1 MIEFRQVTKRYS
13 RFVTALDGINLSFE
27 RGEFAFITGPSGAGK
42 STLLKLLYSAERPTS
57 GDVLVEDRSVAR
69 LHPNSVPFLRRNMG
83 IVFQDF
89 KLLPRRTIIENV
101 SLALEVC
108 GVPPRQTRRRV
119 METIERVGLSGLEA
133 RLPGELSGGE
143 QQRAVIARAIVGKPT
158 IILADEPTGNLDE
171 SMSHDIFELLSSI
184 CRHEGATILV
194 ATHDMAEVA
203 LWPFRQV
210 RLWESRIE
218 ADRPALWQP
227 WEHYPTGD
235 GTRDRSPKSAELPAT
250 EAERSG
256 DADPIILDER
266 LNPSQS
272 AQATA
277 QSESPSRE
285 AQDDPRVNV
294 NDGDDVSISVEDSFR
309 EDPEPST
316 DDGTESDPTGES
328 DDPVDADETDPKG
341 PVDADGAE
349 PEGSVDADGAEPEG
363 SVDADEP
370 DGGGVDE
377 AGETVTGSRPQLKA
391 IAGGRSGGGKS

>member
-13 RFVTALDGINLSFE
+13 RFVTALDGINLTFE

-42 STLLKLLYSAERPTS
+42 STLLKLLYAAERPTS
-57 GDVLVEDRSVAR
+57 GDVLVEGRSVAR
-69 LHPNSVPFLRRNMG
+69 LHPNSVPYLRRNMG

-89 KLLPRRTIIENV
+89 KLLPRRTILENV

-119 METIERVGLSGLEA
+119 IETIERVGLGGLER

-171 SMSHDIFELLSSI
+171 SMSHDIFELISSI

-227 WEHYPTGD
+227 WEHYPT
-235 GTRDRSPKSAELPAT
+235 RDAKGSDIPAT
-250 EAERSG
+250 DDLSGTGEAAHHTTAGE
-256 DADPIILDER
+256 ADVGGPIILNER
-266 LNPSQS
+266 LMPVLPDAPTEEFDAPITGPSQP
-272 AQATA
+272 
-277 QSESPSRE
+277 E
-285 AQDDPRVNV
+285 
-294 NDGDDVSISVEDSFR
+294 GDDDDAVEVSVEDSG
-309 EDPEPST
+309 EEGEEGEESATEAAVPIGEQAEP
-316 DDGTESDPTGES
+316 TEAVPQAADES
-328 DDPVDADETDPKG
+328 QPDADK
-341 PVDADGAE
+341 ADGR
-349 PEGSVDADGAEPEG
+349 
-363 SVDADEP
+363 
-370 DGGGVDE
+370 
-377 AGETVTGSRPQLKA
+377 THLKA
-391 IAGGRSGGGKS
+391 IAGGRSGGGKP

>member
-13 RFVTALDGINLSFE
+13 RFVTALDGINLSFQK
-27 RGEFAFITGPSGAGK
+27 GEFAFITGPSGAGK
-42 STLLKLLYSAERPTS
+42 STLLKLLYAAERPTS
-57 GDVLVEDRSVAR
+57 GDVQVEGRSVSR
-69 LHPNSVPFLRRNMG
+69 LHPTSVPYLRRNMG

-89 KLLPRRTIIENV
+89 KLLPRRTIVENV

-119 METIERVGLSGLEA
+119 METIERVGLSGLHE

-143 QQRAVIARAIVGKPT
+143 QQRAAIARAIVGKPT

-227 WEHYPTGD
+227 WEHYPSGLERESEEVAEPTEDEESPVPESEEFILSDYNIPQLREDESTDEGPPPSLEGSSGGVTASVD
-235 GTRDRSPKSAELPAT
+235 DPEAGGNEEASLMQKEDSIPPTR
-250 EAERSG
+250 
-256 DADPIILDER
+256 
-266 LNPSQS
+266 
-272 AQATA
+272 
-277 QSESPSRE
+277 SES
-285 AQDDPRVNV
+285 QD
-294 NDGDDVSISVEDSFR
+294 E
-309 EDPEPST
+309 
-316 DDGTESDPTGES
+316 GTNP
-328 DDPVDADETDPKG
+328 A
-341 PVDADGAE
+341 
-349 PEGSVDADGAEPEG
+349 
-363 SVDADEP
+363 P
-370 DGGGVDE
+370 DGGV
-377 AGETVTGSRPQLKA
+377 A
-391 IAGGRSGGGKS
+391 

>member
-13 RFVTALDGINLSFE
+13 RFVTALDGINLTFE
-27 RGEFAFITGPSGAGK
+27 RGEFSFITGPSGAGK
-42 STLLKLLYSAERPTS
+42 STLLKLLYAAERPTS
-57 GDVLVEDRSVAR
+57 GDVLVEGRSVAR
-69 LHPNSVPFLRRNMG
+69 LHPNSVPYLRRNMG

-89 KLLPRRTIIENV
+89 KLLPRRTILENV

-119 METIERVGLSGLEA
+119 METIERVGLGGLEG

-227 WEHYPTGD
+227 WEHYPAGD
-235 GTRDRSPKSAELPAT
+235 SKDTSVPAT
-250 EAERSG
+250 DDLSGTGEAAQ
-256 DADPIILDER
+256 DAAAGEADALGPIILNER
-266 LNPSQS
+266 LMPTSPDASADRFGAPITGPSQP
-272 AQATA
+272 
-277 QSESPSRE
+277 E
-285 AQDDPRVNV
+285 
-294 NDGDDVSISVEDSFR
+294 GDDDDDAVEVSVEDSLR
-309 EDPEPST
+309 EDAAEEDEEGDTEAAVTTDEPPETMQDVPQVA
-316 DDGTESDPTGES
+316 DESQP
-328 DDPVDADETDPKG
+328 DADK
-341 PVDADGAE
+341 A
-349 PEGSVDADGAEPEG
+349 
-363 SVDADEP
+363 
-370 DGGGVDE
+370 GG
-377 AGETVTGSRPQLKA
+377 RPHLKA
-391 IAGGRSGGGKS
+391 IAGGRSGGGKP

>member
-13 RFVTALDGINLSFE
+13 RFVTALDGINLSFQK
-27 RGEFAFITGPSGAGK
+27 GEFAFITGPSGAGK
-42 STLLKLLYSAERPTS
+42 STLLKLLYAAERPTS
-57 GDVLVEDRSVAR
+57 GDVRVEGRSVSR
-69 LHPNSVPFLRRNMG
+69 LHPTSVPYLRRNMG

-89 KLLPRRTIIENV
+89 KLLPRRTIVENV

-119 METIERVGLSGLEA
+119 METIERVGLNGLHE

-143 QQRAVIARAIVGKPT
+143 QQRAAIARAIVGKPT

-227 WEHYPTGD
+227 WEHYPSGLERETEETAEPTEDQESEAPENEEFILSDYNIPPLREDESTDEGPPPILDGGAASEATSADAPEAGD
-235 GTRDRSPKSAELPAT
+235 VEEPAPVPKADSIPPARSDS
-250 EAERSG
+250 EAE
-256 DADPIILDER
+256 DA
-266 LNPSQS
+266 
-272 AQATA
+272 
-277 QSESPSRE
+277 SP
-285 AQDDPRVNV
+285 
-294 NDGDDVSISVEDSFR
+294 
-309 EDPEPST
+309 T
-316 DDGTESDPTGES
+316 
-328 DDPVDADETDPKG
+328 
-341 PVDADGAE
+341 
-349 PEGSVDADGAEPEG
+349 
-363 SVDADEP
+363 P
-370 DGGGVDE
+370 DGGV
-377 AGETVTGSRPQLKA
+377 A
-391 IAGGRSGGGKS
+391 